1 MTYETVWVF
10 EKAHNYSCQKY
21 WFQDAYIQVEIPSLK
36 KRKLYIPQIIMFGW
50 YSCEGRFRSPYAR
63 WFLSLGYWVDQS
75 GEENI
80 PLGDRDHLRSD
91 PHEFPGFLN

>member
-21 WFQDAYIQVEIPSLK
+21 WFQDAYIQVKILSLK

-50 YSCEGRFRSPYAR
+50 YSCEGRFR
-63 WFLSLGYWVDQS
+63 
-75 GEENI
+75 
-80 PLGDRDHLRSD
+80 
-91 PHEFPGFLN
+91 